1 MSGAQQR
8 GERPLAADNLTESVS
23 TDDSVEGI
31 ARELAGMRNV
41 VEENIPNDTDQYV
54 YRADPLKLMELWR
67 ERFGGVCG
75 TRCWRGASWT

>member
-8 GERPLAADNLTESVS
+8 GEQPQTSTADNLTESVS

-41 VEENIPNDTDQYV
+41 AEENIPNDTDRYV
-54 YRADPLKLMELWR
+54 YRADPLKLMNSGENDLVVFV
-67 ERFGGVCG
+67 EHDVGEE
-75 TRCWRGASWT
+75 